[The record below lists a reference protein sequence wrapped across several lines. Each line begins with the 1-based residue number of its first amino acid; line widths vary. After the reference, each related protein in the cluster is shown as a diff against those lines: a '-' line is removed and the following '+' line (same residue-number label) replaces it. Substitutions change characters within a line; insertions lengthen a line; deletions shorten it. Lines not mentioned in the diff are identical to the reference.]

1 MKTGMK
7 LIQGA
12 LFVLLF
18 LFAAC
23 TPHRRPIPDEMI
35 GEHRIHRADGLMT
48 QDYRLSISPVNDS
61 VYDIKLWERKSSS
74 ESPEKGILRW
84 IAFPLSG
91 YGAYLHKARHEW
103 YRNLSGE

>member
-61 VYDIKLWERKSSS
+61 VYDIVVGEEEFFRISG
-74 ESPEKGILRW
+74 KGILRW

>member
-35 GEHRIHRADGLMT
+35 GEHRIPPGGRIHDT
-48 QDYRLSISPVNDS
+48 HSITNH
-61 VYDIKLWERKSSS
+61 
-74 ESPEKGILRW
+74 
-84 IAFPLSG
+84 G
-91 YGAYLHKARHEW
+91 YWAY
-103 YRNLSGE
+103 

>member
-23 TPHRRPIPDEMI
+23 IPHRRPIPDEMI
-35 GEHRIHRADGLMT
+35 GEHRIHRT
-48 QDYRLSISPVNDS
+48 DS
-61 VYDIKLWERKSSS
+61 
-74 ESPEKGILRW
+74 
-84 IAFPLSG
+84 
-91 YGAYLHKARHEW
+91 
-103 YRNLSGE
+103 